1 MKDIERYTFD
11 VETSSNGG
19 EWPVSV
25 YVKKGLYSP
34 YDYCEGHGKTL
45 AIALR
50 KAMENL
56 VEKENS

>member
-1 MKDIERYTFD
+1 MERYIID
-11 VETSSNGG
+11 VESSDNAG

-25 YVKKGLYSP
+25 YVKKVNIDPKGYAF
-34 YDYCEGHGKTL
+34 CEGHGKTL

-50 KAMENL
+50 KAMTNL